1 MGQVVR
7 SLAALQE
14 QYRGQ
19 VEEGRGRVGEESFL
33 ALQTAAVRE
42 QVGVDSGSEHLAL
55 VKHLTLF
62 KLFALYTL
70 GTLHTWHSASY
81 ISPPPYHTT
90 VLYRYPSSPE
100 LVQTLPCCSTASVLL
115 HLPQS
120 STATQGHVTAL
131 AVLNSKVAS
140 VINRPDVAGAV
151 LQTAS
156 SIID

>member
-14 QYRGQ
+14 QFRGQ
-19 VEEGRGRVGEESFL
+19 VEEGKGRVGEESFL

-90 VLYRYPSSPE
+90 VLCRYPSSPG
-100 LVQTLPCCSTASVLL
+100 LVQILPCCSTATGSC
-115 HLPQS
+115 
-120 STATQGHVTAL
+120 STCLSPPRPHRAI
-131 AVLNSKVAS
+131 LNSQVGS
-140 VINRPDVAGAV
+140 GIHMETLEMGVIYWGVQIWSKR
-151 LQTAS
+151 
-156 SIID
+156 